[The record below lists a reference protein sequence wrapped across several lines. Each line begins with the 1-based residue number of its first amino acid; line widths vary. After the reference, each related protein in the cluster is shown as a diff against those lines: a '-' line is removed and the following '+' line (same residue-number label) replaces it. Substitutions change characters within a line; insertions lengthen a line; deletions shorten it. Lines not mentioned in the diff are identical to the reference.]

1 MGKDLS
7 GVVAAVGSSVSK
19 FKIGDAVFGMHPLAN
34 LGAGE
39 ILLFFTNLGMKI
51 VLRYL

>member
-19 FKIGDAVFGMHPLAN
+19 FKIGDEVFGMHSLAN
-34 LGAGE
+34 LGAG
-39 ILLFFTNLGMKI
+39 K
-51 VLRYL
+51 VYLTYLV